1 MYNKEDSELN
11 DIIEGFQILGSDS
24 GGLVNPTELKEIMDI
39 MNMSDKNPF
48 LYNIIQTLCS
58 DQEIQE
64 KGGIEAKDFISLL
77 NQELDDTS
85 TNEGLQKIFSIF
97 ANPSTNTIPLPVF
110 SQIIGEGDNFNEEE
124 KKIKKLVLK
133 PEINGK
139 ELDFNEFQDIVKTEI
154 PRQTSHENIVYK
166 KKPSSTVK
174 KFIYNED
181 NNKINENNINKVEI
195 NFSNNIINNNSNYN
209 SINVMDSLDL
219 SEKNSEMK
227 IQFLLMKHLMKLQS
241 LYKFA
246 YD

>member
-1 MYNKEDSELN
+1 MYNKKDSELN

-110 SQIIGEGDNFNEEE
+110 SQIIWERDNLNEEE
-124 KKIKKLVLK
+124 KR
-133 PEINGK
+133 N
-139 ELDFNEFQDIVKTEI
+139 
-154 PRQTSHENIVYK
+154 
-166 KKPSSTVK
+166 
-174 KFIYNED
+174 
-181 NNKINENNINKVEI
+181 
-195 NFSNNIINNNSNYN
+195 
-209 SINVMDSLDL
+209 
-219 SEKNSEMK
+219 
-227 IQFLLMKHLMKLQS
+227 
-241 LYKFA
+241 
-246 YD
+246 